1 MATSYPGAVDALTN
15 PISTN
20 PLSSPAHA
28 SQHANINDA
37 VEAIETTLGTNP
49 QGAYATVKDRL
60 VQVDVKAAEAA
71 ASAAAAV
78 VSAGQ
83 ASGSAV
89 DAAASAAAASSV
101 YDNFDDRYLGNKS
114 TNPSVDNDGNALLT
128 GALYFNTVDNDMK
141 VYTGSAWQS
150 VSKAAN
156 DAYTATAALY
166 DTFDD
171 RFLGAKSTPPTV
183 DNDGNTL
190 LVGAMYF
197 DTSLSL
203 MRVWTGSAWINVID
217 TPYSW
222 TGPVAIS
229 ANSSDPALKVTQTGA
244 GNVFVLEDS
253 TSTDS
258 TPFVISATGALT
270 TYSNITALDTARF
283 IGHGVV
289 MQCTSSTRPAS
300 PQDGDIIFETDTN
313 LYFGWDG
320 TAWASIGGGG
330 GAIDYQSTMPS
341 PAVDGQLWVDS
352 DGSSNVVNANDYYT
366 KAQMDILLA
375 DAGFSPFFLGGL

>member
-1 MATSYPGAVDALTN
+1 MATAYPGALDSLTN
-15 PISTN
+15 PVGTD

-37 VEAIETTLGTNP
+37 VEAIEATLGTNP
-49 QGAYATVKDRL
+49 QGGYATVKDRL
-60 VQVDVKAAEAA
+60 AQVDEEADAAA
-71 ASAAAAV
+71 ASAAAAAT
-78 VSAGQ
+78 SASQ

-89 DAAASAAAASSV
+89 DAAGSAADTLSL
-101 YDNFDDRYLGNKS
+101 YNNFDARYLGQKS
-114 TNPSVDNDGNALLT
+114 TAPSVDNQGNALTT

-141 VYTGSAWQS
+141 VRTASAWQS

-156 DAYTATAALY
+156 DAYAATAALY

-171 RFLGAKSTPPTV
+171 RYLGAKSTPPTL

-190 LVGAMYF
+190 IVGAMYF
-197 DTSLSL
+197 DTVSDL
-203 MRVWTGSAWINVID
+203 MQVWTGTEWINVVD

-229 ANSSDPALKVTQTGA
+229 ANSTDPALKVTQTGS

-253 TSTDS
+253 ASTDA

-270 TYSNITALDTARF
+270 TYSNITAMDTARF

-289 MQCTSSTRPAS
+289 VQCTSSTHPAS
-300 PQDGDIIFETDTN
+300 PEEGDIIFETDTN

-320 TAWASIGGGG
+320 TTWASIGGGG
-330 GAIDYQSTMPS
+330 GAIDYQSTEPTS
-341 PAVDGQLWVDS
+341 PVEGQLWVDS
-352 DGSSNVVNANDYYT
+352 DGASNVVNANDYYT